1 MAPPHV
7 PEAKER
13 YHSSRLGW
21 MGRVLLFEGHR
32 VMIWLWTI
40 TEAAAA
46 LSASD
51 LCPRG
56 IRQLVLVPLT
66 APTIGALS
74 PSFLAGICL
83 IIAGSLLR
91 RYCYRV
97 LGQYFTFELSVRK
110 SHELVTSGPYSV
122 VRHPSYAGSV
132 CVAVGEVLC
141 CFDRNSWLVAS
152 SGLFPH
158 DEIALIRMLWC
169 LRVLALTLSKLM
181 FVRMNNEDAML
192 EKAFGDEWKA
202 WVERVPYRLVPGVY

>member
-1 MAPPHV
+1 
-7 PEAKER
+7 
-13 YHSSRLGW
+13 
-21 MGRVLLFEGHR
+21 
-32 VMIWLWTI
+32 MIWLWAI

-46 LSASD
+46 FSASD

-97 LGQYFTFELSVRK
+97 LGQYFTFELSIRK